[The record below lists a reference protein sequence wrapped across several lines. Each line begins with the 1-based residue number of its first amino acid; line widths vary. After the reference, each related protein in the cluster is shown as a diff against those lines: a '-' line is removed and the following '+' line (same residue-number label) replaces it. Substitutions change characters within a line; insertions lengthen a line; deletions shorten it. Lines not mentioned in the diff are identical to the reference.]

1 MNIGI
6 IGCGPMGLAM
16 ADLWAHHGHQ
26 VCLSYSRHPAKLAAL
41 ARIIGPSARVGSPM
55 EAAQFGQVVA
65 LAVPWSLSEAVLAQ
79 VRPFLT
85 GKTLLSCVV
94 PWDAGRSGLVV
105 GTSTSAA
112 EQIAAL
118 IPEAHVVEVLPVL
131 ADGLA
136 VPTGHFGC
144 DSPTLLYCGDHIG
157 AKAKVVELWEGIDV
171 ELVDAGPL
179 WSARFLE
186 PATALLWHLGVGL
199 GTGTDI
205 ALKLLRRIP
214 PSTLSYKDKIR

>member
-1 MNIGI
+1 MDIGI

-16 ADLWAHHGHQ
+16 ADLWAQHGHQ
-26 VCLSYSRHPAKLAAL
+26 ICLSYSRHPAKLAAL
-41 ARIIGPSARVGSPM
+41 AQVIGPSAWVGTPM
-55 EAAQFGQVVA
+55 DAARFGEVVA
-65 LAVPWSLSEAVLAQ
+65 LAVPWSLTEAVLTE

-94 PWDAGRSGLVV
+94 PWDAGRSGLIL

-112 EQIAAL
+112 EQIAGM
-118 IPEAHVVEVLPVL
+118 IWRSQVVEMLPIL

-136 VPTGHFGC
+136 APAGHFGS

-157 AKAKVVELWEGIDV
+157 AKASVVELWEGIDV
-171 ELVDAGPL
+171 ELIDAGPL

-205 ALKLLRRIP
+205 ALKLLRRN
-214 PSTLSYKDKIR
+214 L